1 MSKFTWGEETWDKV
15 DEPKTVFMR
24 MEEGQNVL
32 RVVSTPWK
40 YWIHWTVD
48 AAGNR
53 KKIKCAGEE
62 GCPVCE
68 KVEKEM
74 PDLRAASNNTKHK
87 EARKPRYLF
96 AVLDRK
102 DGQPKLLDAGPQI
115 VDGIRK
121 MADKPQ
127 LGKPSGYDVD
137 ITVNPQ
143 STNQYYTVSPI
154 PNGPDGATKYPLT
167 DAEKQEIKDF
177 MESVDIKSL
186 ITPDTAEHIRTV
198 LGLVSLDDED
208 DDDGDSG
215 GDTFTPDDDSGDDDD
230 DFMNFD

>member
-15 DEPKTVFMR
+15 DEPKTIFMR
-24 MEEGQNVL
+24 MEEGQNVI

-40 YWIHWTVD
+40 YWIHWTQD

-53 KKIKCAGEE
+53 KKVKCAGDV

-74 PDLRAASNNTKHK
+74 VDLKAASSNAKHK

-96 AVLDRK
+96 AIIDRK

-115 VDGIRK
+115 VEGIRK

-143 STNQYYTVSPI
+143 STNQYYTVSSI

-167 DAEKQEIKDF
+167 DDEKQQIREF
-177 MESVDIKSL
+177 MENVDVKSL

-198 LGLVSLDDED
+198 LGLVSSDEEPEPEPEASNESFATN
-208 DDDGDSG
+208 DG
-215 GDTFTPDDDSGDDDD
+215 FDDDD